1 MGAGEPGGSVWGYFI
16 ASCSGGDAT
25 PNRKADDP
33 QSFLEV
39 FQAMAVGC
47 LPSHTGPESLGMT
60 VCLRPYW
67 LPEHKRQITHR
78 AERVTQCMVHSSCGR
93 KKMSL

>member
-1 MGAGEPGGSVWGYFI
+1 M
-16 ASCSGGDAT
+16 T
-25 PNRKADDP
+25 PSP
-33 QSFLEV
+33 V

-78 AERVTQCMVHSSCGR
+78 AERVTQCTVHSSCGR
-93 KKMSL
+93 KKNESIGFCIDYHKVNEVSQFDLYPEVVLTPDV